1 MTLVIKRD
9 EIISLKPV
17 NKTTIG
23 DLLSKDNID
32 ILIRKINIMGSS
44 DDPYELKLVPMV
56 QYKLYIKIKENDKIV
71 FNSINISGVS
81 HKFYSTDN
89 NNLYLSLTENDF
101 CDDIIIDY
109 DTKQDIRDKKVNELI
124 Q

>member
-9 EIISLKPV
+9 EIISLPLGSKGV
-17 NKTTIG
+17 SFHRIESAIG
-23 DLLSKDNID
+23 D
-32 ILIRKINIMGSS
+32 ILIKKKNIMGSS
-44 DDPYELKLVPMV
+44 DAPYELKLVPMV

-71 FNSINISGVS
+71 VNSVNISGVS

-89 NNLYLSLTENDF
+89 NNLAISLTENDF

-109 DTKQDIRDKKVNELI
+109 DTQQDIRDKKINELI
-124 Q
+124 